1 MCLKCLLNRLS
12 FICLFS
18 IVIFY
23 YKYSIVLYI
32 FFGIINVSWILVVV
46 KYTLLGVLILV
57 YILRIYLKT
66 AEKIAKIGIFPIPF
80 AYWSGF
86 GTFK

>member
-1 MCLKCLLNRLS
+1 MSKMFAVNRLS
-12 FICLFS
+12 FLCLFS

-57 YILRIYLKT
+57 
-66 AEKIAKIGIFPIPF
+66 
-80 AYWSGF
+80 S
-86 GTFK
+86 